1 MNATHADTHLSVHS
15 GGRWHSSIWVRAWH
29 IPTWKHWGW
38 ATGLGMGLGVL
49 VPLQNLHINF
59 YYTPWKM
66 LYNTPFFVVFAWV
79 FVLAVAM
86 VEASVSRS
94 QWPSLWRYF
103 FGAAAASVVC
113 VGLAW
118 AFSDYYPAAPK
129 RVISGGSSNTL
140 KTFSRQIVKTDLV
153 FGVGFDGAVH
163 GWLAMFIYAGLRNSR
178 RAARALAEAEIGRS
192 EAQRSLLAAQ
202 LLAAHAQVDPD
213 FVMQRLENIER
224 TYGDDAAAAD
234 VQLDELIAFLRDAIP
249 RLRPTAVASPYG

>member
-1 MNATHADTHLSVHS
+1 MNATHADTRMSVHS
-15 GGRWHSSIWVRAWH
+15 AGRWHSSIWVRAWH
-29 IPTWKHWGW
+29 ILAWKHWAW
-38 ATGLGMGLGVL
+38 ATGLGMLLGVL
-49 VPLQNLHINF
+49 VPLHYLYINF
-59 YYTPWKM
+59 YYMPWKI

-79 FVLAVAM
+79 FVLAIAM

-94 QWPSLWRYF
+94 QWPSLWRYC
-103 FGAAAASVVC
+103 FGAVAASLVC

-118 AFSDYYPAAPK
+118 TFSDYYPVAPK
-129 RVISGGSSNTL
+129 RVISGGSANTL
-140 KTFSRQIVKTDLV
+140 KTFSRQTVRTDLV

-178 RAARALAEAEIGRS
+178 RAARALADAEIGRS

-213 FVMQRLENIER
+213 FVMQRLEDIER

-249 RLRPTAVASPYG
+249 RLRFNPVPSPHG